1 MTEVWEEPDDK
12 FQEIFSYF
20 IYQVD
25 KVSSHNLF
33 FSCPRGSVL
42 GATGVAWEAF

>member
-12 FQEIFSYF
+12 FQEMFSYF

-25 KVSSHNLF
+25 KASSHNLF
-33 FSCPRGSVL
+33 FSCLWVFVL
-42 GATGVAWEAF
+42 GATGAAQDTF